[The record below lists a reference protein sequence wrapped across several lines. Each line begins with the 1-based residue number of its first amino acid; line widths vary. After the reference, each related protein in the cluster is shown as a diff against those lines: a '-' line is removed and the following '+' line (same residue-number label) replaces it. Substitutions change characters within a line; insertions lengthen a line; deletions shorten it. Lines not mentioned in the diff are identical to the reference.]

1 MWGQDGYARRSMNY
15 FVAAVLA
22 ACAIPQAAAQPSD
35 ELMVGRFFVELVG
48 ESLKQ
53 KFLPGSADTQSV
65 RAKAAPLVPKFTA
78 DGCEVLQWDRNAR
91 SKLSLDISRPGKY
104 CLDQDY
110 ESFCSPFEHG
120 CPGPVIDI
128 RASNVDVDLRGHTVS
143 ASGTG
148 VSGYGQNIR
157 IHHGHIKSARLG
169 VQLSDKGNSPALAA
183 PGLPLKADP
192 VFSDTGFV
200 VESIQF
206 SDVGTAIMVS
216 GRGNMVRDN
225 TISATFDQKNSSGAH
240 LALLSYGPAA
250 RIERNTFRLSGL
262 ASGASGH
269 AVYLRSADG
278 TVVGNNNVR
287 TGFSRTGTIGV
298 GVSGTT
304 GVVLESNTL
313 DTEKAVELDDAS
325 SL

>member
-1 MWGQDGYARRSMNY
+1 MKY
-15 FVAAVLA
+15 FVAAMLA
-22 ACAIPQAAAQPSD
+22 ACAIPPAAAQPSD
-35 ELMVGRFFVELVG
+35 ELMAGRFFLEFVG
-48 ESLKQ
+48 EGLKQ
-53 KFLPGSADTQSV
+53 KFLPGSKDALSV
-65 RAKAAPLVPKFTA
+65 RAKAPPLVPKFTA

-91 SKLSLDISRPGKY
+91 SRLSLDIRRPGKY

-128 RASNVDVDLRGHTVS
+128 RASDVDVDFRGHTVS
-143 ASGTG
+143 ASGAG
-148 VSGYGQNIR
+148 ILGYGQNIR
-157 IHHGHIKSARLG
+157 IHHGRIRSARLG
-169 VQLSDKGNSPALAA
+169 VQLSDKGNAPALAA
-183 PGLPLKADP
+183 PGLPLEADP

-200 VESIQF
+200 VESMQF

-216 GRGNMVRDN
+216 GRGNTVRDN
-225 TISATFDQKNSSGAH
+225 TIGATFDKKNSTGAH
-240 LALLSYGPAA
+240 LALLSYGPAV
-250 RIERNTFRLSGL
+250 RIERNTFRLNGVPP
-262 ASGASGH
+262 GASGY

-278 TVVGNNNVR
+278 ALVGNNKVS

-304 GVVLESNTL
+304 GVMLESNAL
-313 DTEKAVELDDAS
+313 DTEKAIELDEAS